1 MPCKIDVF
9 SGVLSIVSLVPQG
22 IQGFFMNFQRF
33 KVHCSHLLSGP
44 ARVRPALVI
53 ITDDI
58 LYQKSRVFAILPSA
72 LVPSVQLIRDRAE
85 GYRPDTAIR
94 FSVKGGTDSH
104 GSSGA
109 SE

>member
-1 MPCKIDVF
+1 MPCKIDAF

-44 ARVRPALVI
+44 ARVRPDLVI
-53 ITDDI
+53 IIDDI
-58 LYQKSRVFAILPSA
+58 LYQKSRVFAILPSG
-72 LVPSVQLIRDRAE
+72 LVPSVQLIRDYEESR
-85 GYRPDTAIR
+85 RPDATIR
-94 FSVKGGTDSH
+94 FPVKGGTDSH
-104 GSSGA
+104 GPSGP